1 MNEVTPGESPVVT
14 PNGGSGIEPEL
25 QRYSQDVYFGKTSPE
40 AAAKAFIKELQGEI
54 DAAK

>member
-1 MNEVTPGESPVVT
+1 MNEVTPGDPPVVT

-25 QRYSQDVYFGKTSPE
+25 QRYSQEVYFKKTSPE
-40 AAAKAFIKELQGEI
+40 DAATAFIKELQGEI